1 MSINQSVFKGQ
12 PYNLVFGAMHADGS
26 ASVFAFRP
34 RAPRDGDRF
43 VATVGQERAV
53 PGFMSNNPQ
62 GWRDSVIAREF
73 EKLGQDVFK
82 GQPAHLIYA
91 AVGADTYASLYEV
104 PPTIYEAGECWDTL
118 GGWRN
123 IGGGFDAEGWRDSVI
138 KHK

>member
-12 PYNLVFGAMHADGS
+12 PYGLVFGAMHADGS
-26 ASVFAFRP
+26 ASVFEFEPIAQ
-34 RAPRDGDRF
+34 GSRF
-43 VATVGQERAV
+43 IPLAGAQRVA
-53 PGFMSNNPQ
+53 PGFMANNAQ
-62 GWRDSVIAREF
+62 GWRGSIIAREF

-82 GQPAHLIYA
+82 DQPAHLVYA

-123 IGGGFDAEGWRDSVI
+123 IGGGFDASDWRNSII
-138 KHK
+138 KRN